1 MEGKTIMEASHAV
14 SEAVKSVKP
23 GVVAAY
29 PITPQTHIVERI
41 SEFIANGEMDCEY
54 IRVESEFGAISA
66 CLGASATGVRTYT
79 STAAQGLALMHEVL
93 FIASGMRLPIGMT
106 VANRALS
113 APINIWNDHQ
123 DSISA
128 RDCGWIQFYAETAQE
143 CYDLTI
149 MQFRISEDK
158 RVLLPSM
165 VCLDGFTLTHL
176 YEPVYILPQRK
187 VDEFLPEYKPY
198 HSILDPEQPLTLG
211 PIGFPSHYMELRYSQ
226 VKALDD
232 SINIIKEVFDEF
244 SDSFP
249 PEIENSR
256 PERYYHVEDYKLEDA
271 EIAFVAMGSVCGT
284 IKVMVDRLRK
294 KGERVG
300 LLKLIT
306 YRPFPKNAIIDSLRG
321 VKKVAVLEKAI
332 SPGGNGPVFD
342 EIRSLFYDEMERPEI
357 RDFIIGLGG
366 RDVTFMHI
374 KKIYDMVK
382 NDKGEG
388 LEWIF

>member
-256 PERYYHVEDYKLEDA
+256 PERYYHVEDYKLDDA